1 VATMTKFD
9 DAIAEARRRIASIP
23 AAITARAAEARTL
36 EARLATLDIAD
47 AVGDPIPAGEPS
59 RSTAALETVRAE
71 GRTLEA
77 ERDRLQLR
85 VDALLVRRQAAV
97 VELVNAERGELAAR
111 WGILAGQAIDAAT
124 RLHAIVLELEPIEEA
139 YRAAGAGS
147 GLPSGGIPTVDDV
160 RLNPVLLERS
170 IVHVARGLALRAG

>member
-1 VATMTKFD
+1 MTKFD
-9 DAIAEARRRIASIP
+9 DAIAEARAAEARIP
-23 AAITARAAEARTL
+23 AAIASRAAEARTL

-47 AVGDPIPAGEPS
+47 AVGDPVPAGEPS

-111 WGILAGQAIDAAT
+111 WGILAAGALEAAT
-124 RLHAIVLELEPIEEA
+124 RLHAIVLELEPLEEA

-147 GLPSGGIPTVDDV
+147 GLPASGMATLDDV

-170 IVHVARGLALRAG
+170 IVHVAAGLALRDDAA